1 MNYGIVEIGV
11 IRTHGSSKTTV
22 DLENGEFV
30 KVGGGFG
37 LWEVSIGDDLVI
49 GGWLDAIPVA
59 VEKMSYTDEFGQ

>member
-49 GGWLDAIPVA
+49 GG
-59 VEKMSYTDEFGQ
+59 